1 MPGTRGHSV
10 SGPGAILS
18 SKCGIITDVNRLL
31 LNAPDGRGRSS
42 AKSLVLRRLT
52 PTAFL
57 PLALWALCPAS
68 PTGAAAALPGPR
80 HPRIAIVF
88 EHAGASLAELQPIY
102 AMHRPFALGIFPHM
116 RYSAQIAREAPSHGL
131 VPMLHL
137 PMESL
142 NPADLGPVTGIIWV
156 RMSDAEIA
164 RAVDGD
170 LASVPGVVGVDNH
183 GGSRATADPRV
194 MRAALAVV
202 KARGLWFEE
211 NRNSPRS
218 IATTVAR
225 RLGLRT
231 VQVSAYLDEPPAGI
245 ADKLRGLIA
254 TARRQGWAVGVGHIA
269 TGTPQVVRRLLPEF
283 DRAGVEIVSVTEF
296 AAAAP

>member
-1 MPGTRGHSV
+1 M
-10 SGPGAILS
+10 
-18 SKCGIITDVNRLL
+18 NR
-31 LNAPDGRGRSS
+31 A
-42 AKSLVLRRLT
+42 
-52 PTAFL
+52 AFL
-57 PLALWALCPAS
+57 LLALWVVCPAMVIR
-68 PTGAAAALPGPR
+68 AAAPPSGAG
-80 HPRIAIVF
+80 HPRVAIVF

-116 RYSAQIAREAPSHGL
+116 RYSARIAREAASHGL

-137 PMESL
+137 PMESN
-142 NPADLGPVTGIIWV
+142 NPADLGPVTGIVWV

-164 RAVDGD
+164 RVVEGD
-170 LASVPGVVGVDNH
+170 LDSVQGVVGVDNH

-218 IATTVAR
+218 VATAVAR
-225 RLGLRT
+225 SLGLRT
-231 VQVSAYLDEPPAGI
+231 VEVTAYLDQPPAGI

-254 TARRQGWAVGVGHIA
+254 TARRRGWAVGVGHIA
-269 TGTPQVVRRLLPEF
+269 TGTPQAVRRLLPEF
-283 DRAGVEIVSVTEF
+283 DQAGVEIVPVTTL
-296 AAAAP
+296 AAP